1 MSKPKVYGSHRSFLP
16 NNRADQRR
24 RKVWEHN
31 RRVAER
37 DEQFSREEKAE
48 KEKLSKAVRQKER
61 LRRMEEAL
69 YAQRKN

>member
-1 MSKPKVYGSHRSFLP
+1 MAKPKLYGSNRNYLP

-37 DEQFSREEKAE
+37 DVLAIQ
-48 KEKLSKAVRQKER
+48 
-61 LRRMEEAL
+61 
-69 YAQRKN
+69 

>member
-1 MSKPKVYGSHRSFLP
+1 MSKPRKYGSFRSFLP
-16 NNRADQRR
+16 NNRADSRR

-31 RRVAER
+31 RQIAER

-69 YAQRKN
+69 YAQREA